1 MNIIL
6 AGPGRSGT
14 TLFNHIFSH
23 HEKFAWISG
32 WVSKYPAFPQL
43 SLFNMLYQKQLWGV
57 NWAHVRYS
65 PKPAEAYPF
74 WNHFFYP
81 FDNSNHAFD
90 NKSITQCRET
100 ISKIKK
106 ASHKE
111 HFVTKITGETRFEI
125 LNQVFEGDLKFLW
138 IERDPRVVVSSYIKQ
153 KWGYKNKP
161 KEFANLS
168 MEDKININCSRYMS
182 FFEDSKKIENKSLY
196 FYEDLCEDPIAFFT
210 NIFNKLDLNLND
222 ELKEIIRSWEIK
234 PVGWETK
241 YKRQYTQEQQFMFE
255 NLLSEPLK
263 AYNYQ

>member
-32 WVSKYPAFPQL
+32 WVSKYPGFPQL
-43 SLFNMLYQKQLWGV
+43 SVFNKLYQKQLWGV
-57 NWAHVRYS
+57 NWAHVKFS

-74 WNHFFYP
+74 WNHFFHP
-81 FDNSNHAFD
+81 FDNSNYTFD
-90 NKSITQCRET
+90 KKSITQCRET

-106 ASHKE
+106 ASNKE
-111 HFVTKITGETRFEI
+111 HFVTKITGETRIEI
-125 LNQVFEGDLKFLW
+125 LNQVFEEDLKFLW

-161 KEFANLS
+161 QEFANLS
-168 MEDKININCSRYMS
+168 MEDKININCSRYLS
-182 FFEDSKKIENKSLY
+182 FFEDSKRIDNKSLY

-210 NIFNKLDLNLND
+210 DIFNELELDLNN
-222 ELKEIIRSWEIK
+222 ELKEIIRGWEIK

-241 YKRQYTQEQQFMFE
+241 YKRQYTQDQQTMFE